1 MRFKDENGNE
11 VSWGGKFKVG
21 STITRIGSI
30 ADPESNLLNGLYSI
44 SGLSLNGKAV
54 TSSTSI
60 VEKQMVFKTIATY
73 LLDNNEPKC
82 ILSPR
87 LLRIPNPSYKIL
99 GYIPDISGHGNHGK
113 INNSAYAEGS
123 GVNEDGSY
131 QFDGVDDFVT
141 IPTLSRGGKQ
151 VLMKVN
157 WNTINSII
165 YDQRGSGGF
174 AIYYSDYNNPND
186 SITVPAYKGR
196 NAAGTTYIDGIRNEY
211 IIASQLRNVTHN
223 IVEILDTSYAAG
235 NINPIIGKSYMNTNY
250 GSLALYDFMLFDNI
264 STDDKIKQL
273 NEYVGIEG
281 NTEWR
286 KTE

>member
-1 MRFKDENGNE
+1 
-11 VSWGGKFKVG
+11 
-21 STITRIGSI
+21 
-30 ADPESNLLNGLYSI
+30 
-44 SGLSLNGKAV
+44 
-54 TSSTSI
+54 
-60 VEKQMVFKTIATY
+60 MVFSWTVSPTW
-73 LLDNNEPKC
+73 LLDNNEPKV
-82 ILSPR
+82 ILSPSR
-87 LLRIPNPSYKIL
+87 LRIPNSSYKIL
-99 GYIPDISGHGNHGK
+99 GHIPDISGHGNHGV
-113 INNSAYAEGS
+113 IHNSAYAEGS

-131 QFDGVDDFVT
+131 QFDGVDDFVA
-141 IPTLSRGGKQ
+141 IPTLSSGGKQ

-174 AIYYSDYNNPND
+174 AIYCSDYNDPSD

-196 NAAGTTYIDGIRNEY
+196 NTDGTTYIDGIRNEY

-235 NINPIIGKSYMNTNY
+235 NINPIIGKSYMNANY

-273 NEYVGIEG
+273 NEYVGIEAKVELPPYYWDAYG
-281 NTEWR
+281 
-286 KTE
+286 KTNLDADKATIQ